1 MQAVMLVGG
10 LGTRLRPL
18 TYRLPKPLVPVMGK
32 PLMMYV
38 VDSLPPEVD
47 QLIIPVSYKREVVDA
62 FIESQKIPIDVK
74 IVDEPE
80 PLGTG
85 GAVKNVEKLID
96 RGDTF
101 LVLNGDVVASL
112 DLSEFIEFHKKK
124 KSFASISLWE
134 AEDPTPFGVA
144 QIDGSGKILRFQEK
158 PTKEEAFSKL
168 INAGAYALEPEVLD
182 HIDKGF
188 VSMERTVFPR
198 ILDRGMYG
206 FTFKGFWTDCGT
218 REGVIDAHVALMRE
232 NGSYIAESAYTYDT
246 NLLAPFCIEPDCRII
261 SAKIGP
267 GAYIGK
273 NVAILDDSEII
284 NSVVLPGARI
294 GRYCRLENC
303 IIDEDFQV
311 PQGTSIKDNIFA
323 LENKRE
329 PEDS

>member
-18 TYRLPKPLVPVMGK
+18 TYRIPKPLVPIMGK
-32 PLMMYV
+32 PMVMHV
-38 VDSLPPEVD
+38 IDSLPPEVD
-47 QLIIPVSYKREVVDA
+47 KLIIPVSYKREMMDA
-62 FIESQKIPIDVK
+62 FIEKQNIPIEVE

-85 GAVKNVEKLID
+85 GAVKNVEKHID
-96 RGDTF
+96 RSETF
-101 LVLNGDVVASL
+101 LVLNGDIVSSL

-134 AEDPTPFGVA
+134 VEDPTPFGVA

-182 HIDKGF
+182 HIDSGF
-188 VSMERTVFPR
+188 VSMERTVFPK

-206 FTFKGFWTDCGT
+206 FSFKGHWVDCGT
-218 REGVIDAHVALMRE
+218 REGVLAAHLALMKE
-232 NGSYIAESAYTYDT
+232 GGSYLAESAYTYDT
-246 NLLAPFCIEPDCRII
+246 NLMNPFCIEPDCRII

-267 GAYIGK
+267 GAYVGQGS
-273 NVAILDDSEII
+273 AILDDSEII
-284 NSVVLPGARI
+284 NSVLLKGARV

-303 IIDEDFQV
+303 IVDENFQV

-323 LENKRE
+323 FEDKEE
-329 PEDS
+329 PEGD